1 VAYCHFWRRLRN
13 GPARVRRP
21 SGNSILRA
29 ALPQHFSA
37 NVFVLLIVCLFA
49 VQAGSAPPASLSPSG
64 TPSEN
69 PMPSLDEQV
78 QDIKSDVLEIAAEL
92 RNLEERLLFPSN
104 TQVAVFVSLDLE
116 GGEQLELDSVQI
128 QLDGEPAANHI
139 YSFKEL
145 EALRKGGVQRLYTGN
160 VRAGKHR
167 LEVAIAGQTAGGEDF
182 VRSESFSFTKEVD
195 PKLVGITLGGQGSDD
210 ASIRLEDW

>member
-1 VAYCHFWRRLRN
+1 
-13 GPARVRRP
+13 
-21 SGNSILRA
+21 
-29 ALPQHFSA
+29 
-37 NVFVLLIVCLFA
+37 
-49 VQAGSAPPASLSPSG
+49 
-64 TPSEN
+64 
-69 PMPSLDEQV
+69 MPSLDEQV

-104 TQVAVFVSLDLE
+104 TQIAVFVSLDLE
-116 GGEQLELDSVQI
+116 DGERLELDSVQI

-160 VRAGKHR
+160 VRTGKHR
-167 LEVAIAGQTAGGEDF
+167 LEVAVAGQTAGGEDF
-182 VRSESFSFTKEVD
+182 VRSENFSFTKEVD
-195 PKLVGITLGGQGSDD
+195 PKLVGITLGGQGSDG